1 VHDEVAAPERSRDKQ
16 VERRPAGIRIR
27 EAIEDECER
36 QRAALARKE
45 AANAQM
51 TLLGSILGELL
62 SQADFVAVLKVA
74 GFTAIPC
81 LVQQRLQ
88 PRFPEFRETCA
99 VPAKQDTGSDTAPF
113 TQGKAVDAPEDAAA
127 ILAGQALPVRTIHA
141 LDRMVPARRSAIA
154 NLMSAVGN
162 LTGDFAR
169 ALLAATPE
177 GMRATVARSQRVDN
191 SHARSFARIEKRL
204 MGLHTKNQ
212 MLSAGHNDNLRCL
225 AVCASYV
232 RGWTHNRHVLA
243 WLRLHY
249 PVHAASLEQIAE
261 EADCAKEPKRAM
273 KLPYA
278 RDRTPGA
285 TKEIRRR
292 VRSRGS

>member
-1 VHDEVAAPERSRDKQ
+1 MD
-16 VERRPAGIRIR
+16 
-27 EAIEDECER
+27 
-36 QRAALARKE
+36 
-45 AANAQM
+45 
-51 TLLGSILGELL
+51 
-62 SQADFVAVLKVA
+62 
-74 GFTAIPC
+74 
-81 LVQQRLQ
+81 
-88 PRFPEFRETCA
+88 
-99 VPAKQDTGSDTAPF
+99 
-113 TQGKAVDAPEDAAA
+113 
-127 ILAGQALPVRTIHA
+127 
-141 LDRMVPARRSAIA
+141 
-154 NLMSAVGN
+154 N
-162 LTGDFAR
+162 LTGDFAH

-177 GMRATVARSQRVDN
+177 GMRATVARSQRIDN
-191 SHARSFARIEKRL
+191 SRARSFARIEKRL
-204 MGLHTKNQ
+204 MGLYTKNQ
-212 MLSAGHNDNLRCL
+212 MLSAGHNDNLRYL